1 VIFAR
6 PGREGERRE
15 SPRGPGASLAT
26 RAPLPEGP
34 PPAGTCQGF
43 TLIELLLVVTILG
56 ILGGVAAPHLR
67 SPVRDCKEAALLF
80 NLTEVRTA
88 IERYRAQLDETW
100 PILFATRLTIAT
112 RPNGL
117 PGPDCG
123 PYLRHG
129 FPVNPVNES
138 ALVKEV
144 VVMPAAPD
152 GSSGWLL
159 VLSNHEL
166 RANITGIAPSGKA
179 YFDL

>member
-1 VIFAR
+1 MTLSLSETAADPRAR
-6 PGREGERRE
+6 RCQCGSPG
-15 SPRGPGASLAT
+15 
-26 RAPLPEGP
+26 
-34 PPAGTCQGF
+34 GF
-43 TLIELLLVVTILG
+43 TLVELLLVVTILG
-56 ILGGVAAPHLR
+56 ILGGVAAPHFR

-88 IERYRAQLDETW
+88 VERYRAQHDSTW
-100 PILFATRLTIAT
+100 PALFATQLVIMT

-117 PGPDCG
+117 PGPGCG

-129 FPVNPVNES
+129 FPINPVNDS

-144 VVMPAAPD
+144 VTMPSEPD

-159 VLSNHEL
+159 ALSNHEF
-166 RANITGIAPSGKA
+166 RANVPGIAPSGKA